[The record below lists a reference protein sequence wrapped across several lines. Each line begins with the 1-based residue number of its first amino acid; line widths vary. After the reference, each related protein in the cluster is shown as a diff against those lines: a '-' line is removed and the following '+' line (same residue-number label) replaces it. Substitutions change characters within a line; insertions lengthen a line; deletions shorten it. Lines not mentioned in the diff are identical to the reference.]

1 MLFIP
6 ELFGPVLECLTLDWP
21 AQDCP
26 AGRFAFF
33 CPRRPTRFDLLL
45 DGFSGP
51 RQIHLYLNSHL
62 KGPRD
67 LLVAVHGGA
76 LTYLPRRRPNFFC
89 SSALWDV
96 GDVFLLLLLLWL
108 CEVFLL
114 LLLLLSILCVQAFA
128 EFCWLKLQKKLC
140 RPQSEFTRHL

>member
-1 MLFIP
+1 MATIYQGFYPAPCSVLMLFIP

-67 LLVAVHGGA
+67 LLVAVHA
-76 LTYLPRRRPNFFC
+76 LGTYIFTTPPPKAQI
-89 SSALWDV
+89 S
-96 GDVFLLLLLLWL
+96 
-108 CEVFLL
+108 
-114 LLLLLSILCVQAFA
+114 
-128 EFCWLKLQKKLC
+128 
-140 RPQSEFTRHL
+140 FTRLLCGTWVTFSSFCCFCGFVKFSSFCCCC

>member
-26 AGRFAFF
+26 GPFAFF
-33 CPRRPTRFDLLL
+33 RPPPSGFDLLL

-51 RQIHLYLNSHL
+51 KQIHLYLNSDL

-67 LLVAVHGGA
+67 LLVAVHAGA
-76 LTYLPRRRPNFFC
+76 LTYLPRRHPKKPK
-89 SSALWDV
+89 
-96 GDVFLLLLLLWL
+96 FL
-108 CEVFLL
+108 
-114 LLLLLSILCVQAFA
+114 
-128 EFCWLKLQKKLC
+128 
-140 RPQSEFTRHL
+140 

>member
-67 LLVAVHGGA
+67 LLVAVHAPG
-76 LTYLPRRRPNFFC
+76 TYIFTTPPPK
-89 SSALWDV
+89 
-96 GDVFLLLLLLWL
+96 FLLLV
-108 CEVFLL
+108 CFVGD
-114 LLLLLSILCVQAFA
+114 IC
-128 EFCWLKLQKKLC
+128 CC
-140 RPQSEFTRHL
+140 